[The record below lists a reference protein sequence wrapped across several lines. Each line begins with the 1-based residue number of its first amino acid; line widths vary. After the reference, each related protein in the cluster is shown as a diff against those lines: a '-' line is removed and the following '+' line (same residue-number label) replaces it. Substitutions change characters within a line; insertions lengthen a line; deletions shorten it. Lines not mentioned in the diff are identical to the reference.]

1 MTDYATITDAAAALR
16 RGDVASVDLTSAA
29 IARADELD
37 TTLGV
42 FTSRYSEHALAAA
55 EEADAEF
62 SAGRD
67 SGVLQGI
74 PIGIKDII
82 STREGPSTAQSLVL
96 DPQWGV
102 SQGDAA
108 VVSRLRHGGAVI
120 LGKLTT
126 SEFACGMPDL
136 DRPFPIPRNPWDA
149 ERWAGGSSSG
159 AGSAVATGMALGA
172 LGTDTA
178 GSIRIPASYCGVT
191 GLLPTFGR
199 VPTSGCVPFGFSL
212 DRVGPITRTAMDA
225 AHVLSVIAGLHP
237 DDLGSM
243 DGTPVDFCEGLTG
256 DITGLRIGVQQL
268 DDFAQFQDAALSS
281 VFGEA
286 VARLGRLGAEIV
298 DVDLPLYTEMMTA
311 QYVISFSE
319 ALAYHLPDL
328 QRRWPDYAPGTRDLL
343 GTGLF
348 ISGADYVQAQRARR
362 VAQQEIAAVFTDLDA
377 IVTPTTS
384 TSAIRVDSAQAMLEV
399 LTGSMLTSYWN
410 TLGCPALS
418 VPMGVGADGLPLGL
432 QIATAAYEEV
442 TALRIGDAYQRSTEW
457 HLREPPMPR
466 AAVD

>member
-1 MTDYATITDAAAALR
+1 
-16 RGDVASVDLTSAA
+16 
-29 IARADELD
+29 
-37 TTLGV
+37 
-42 FTSRYSEHALAAA
+42 
-55 EEADAEF
+55 
-62 SAGRD
+62 
-67 SGVLQGI
+67 
-74 PIGIKDII
+74 
-82 STREGPSTAQSLVL
+82 
-96 DPQWGV
+96 
-102 SQGDAA
+102 
-108 VVSRLRHGGAVI
+108 
-120 LGKLTT
+120 
-126 SEFACGMPDL
+126 
-136 DRPFPIPRNPWDA
+136 
-149 ERWAGGSSSG
+149 
-159 AGSAVATGMALGA
+159 
-172 LGTDTA
+172 
-178 GSIRIPASYCGVT
+178 
-191 GLLPTFGR
+191 
-199 VPTSGCVPFGFSL
+199 
-212 DRVGPITRTAMDA
+212 MDA
-225 AHVLSVIAGLHP
+225 AHVLSVIAGAQRG
-237 DDLGSM
+237 DLGPM

-268 DDFAQFQDAALSS
+268 DAFAQFQDAALSS
-281 VFGEA
+281 VFREA

-298 DVDLPLYTEMMTA
+298 DIDLPLYTEMMTA

-442 TALRIGDAYQRSTEW
+442 TVLRIGDAYQRSTEW